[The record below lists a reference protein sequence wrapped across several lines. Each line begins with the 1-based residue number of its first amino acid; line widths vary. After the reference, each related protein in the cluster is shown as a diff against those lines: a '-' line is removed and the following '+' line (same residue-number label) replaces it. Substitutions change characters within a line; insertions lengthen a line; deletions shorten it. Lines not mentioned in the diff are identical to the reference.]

1 MDYKVLTLE
10 VKEQG
15 AIKIAQKFTVMNVIY
30 QTYSE
35 HGACHKMSAQ

>member
-15 AIKIAQKFTVMNVIY
+15 AIKITQKFIVMNVIY
-30 QTYSE
+30 QKYSE
-35 HGACHKMSAQ
+35 HSSCHKMSTQ